1 MLEEFV
7 GELIADLPKRAAA
20 GVVVGTL
27 GGLFA
32 KMIEKKDAPSPTSP
46 PAPTPTPTATKELM
60 LLGRGGIMK
69 DLGFPLSGIIGIGT
83 DPANC
88 AIVYPKGTEGIAPLH
103 CQLVQENGHWILID
117 FSIDG
122 TWLKDERMNSGQ
134 SYVLQAGD
142 YFWLASRENSFVLKD
157 VT

>member
-1 MLEEFV
+1 MLEEIV
-7 GELIADLPKRAAA
+7 SEIVKDIPKRAAA
-20 GVVVGTL
+20 GVVVGVL

-32 KMIEKKDAPSPTSP
+32 KMIEKKDAPPNPS
-46 PAPTPTPTATKELM
+46 PAPAREFVLF
-60 LLGRGGIMK
+60 GRGGVMNDK
-69 DLGFPLSGIIGIGT
+69 GFPFSGIIGIGT

-88 AIVYPKGTEGIAPLH
+88 AIVYPKSTKGIAPLH

-117 FSIDG
+117 FSTDG
-122 TWLKDERMNSGQ
+122 TWLKDERMNAGQ

-142 YFWLASRENSFVLKD
+142 YFWLASRENSFLLKD